1 MVIPVSPDSGHSH
14 KQTHQHQ
21 HQHQHHHHDFNVD
34 WSVRGDQLELEGETI
49 APITIATIQ
58 WARSRIDRPGQV
70 ERIVDVGCGPGVA
83 SCMLA
88 AAFDH
93 AEVIALDASTELLA
107 AAIRR
112 ADLRGVGDR
121 VRTVHSDLASPFDV
135 GERVDV
141 LWASMVVHHL
151 GDEVATLARLG
162 DVLRPGGLIVMT
174 EFGLPTAMLPD
185 DVGIGP
191 PGLEARC
198 RIAQAGWFDAMR
210 AAVPDSVHD
219 EDTWVSKLDRAGFV
233 DVEERLLEVRH
244 GAPLSAGHRQFV
256 RNQLERT
263 LRLSADKLDAVDL
276 ATLDVLLA
284 TDHDLGVDRR
294 DDVFIDASRTV
305 IIGRWPG

>member
-1 MVIPVSPDSGHSH
+1 MVVPVSSDSGHSH

-21 HQHQHHHHDFNVD
+21 HQHHHHHDFNVD
-34 WSVRGDQLELEGETI
+34 WSVRGGQLELEGETI
-49 APITIATIQ
+49 APITTAAIE
-58 WARSRIDRPGQV
+58 WARSRSDLSRRQV

-93 AEVIALDASTELLA
+93 AEVIALDASADLLA
-107 AAIRR
+107 AASRR
-112 ADLRGVGDR
+112 ADLRGVGER
-121 VRTVHSDLASPFDV
+121 VHTVQSDMASPLEI
-135 GERVDV
+135 GERVDLV
-141 LWASMVVHHL
+141 WASMVVHHL

-162 DVLRPGGLIVMT
+162 DVVRSGGLIVVT
-174 EFGLPTAMLPD
+174 EFGLPTTMLPD

-210 AAVPDSVHD
+210 AAVPDAVHD
-219 EDTWVSKLDRAGFV
+219 DDTWVSKLGRAGFV

-244 GAPLSAGHRQFV
+244 RAPLSPMHHQFV

-276 ATLDVLLA
+276 ATFDVLLA
-284 TDHDLGVDRR
+284 TDQDLGIDRR

-305 IIGRWPG
+305 IIGRWP